1 MAEPARKIYEAPQIT
16 PLTFTAVSKH
26 LTADISL
33 DTGFEESHEIAD
45 LLARFGSPLFVVSES
60 ALRGLYR
67 NFRDTF
73 TEPGIETRV
82 AYSYKTNYLP
92 AVCAVLHEEGA
103 WAEVVSGMEY
113 GLARSLKMPP
123 EEIIFNGPYKTRE
136 ELQTALGQGS
146 LVNIDNFDELEAVS
160 QVANAL
166 SRPARVGIRINFRYG
181 PAPWTKFG
189 FNEENGDA
197 HDALERIAG
206 NGNLKFESLH
216 NHCGTFQLVYDIYA
230 RAIEALIRTARKAR
244 ELGLEPHIVDV
255 GGGFPSGNRLKP
267 AFDLPPGHNRKSD
280 ALFPYA
286 EAVLGPLSKARE
298 LFGGTPTL
306 ILEPGRAIV
315 DSAVQLLCTII
326 ATKDIPDGGKAV
338 VADGGVNLVPT
349 AYWYDHKISPVQ
361 TKGADTK
368 GEDHGKLE
376 TVNVFGPLCMQIDV
390 LRENVM
396 LPPLEIGDPLVIGN
410 VGAYCHTQ
418 SMQFIQARPAT
429 VMLGP
434 DGPEVIRRCETAADI
449 FALDH
454 VPKRL
459 RSDGWKL

>member
-1 MAEPARKIYEAPQIT
+1 M
-16 PLTFTAVSKH
+16 
-26 LTADISL
+26 
-33 DTGFEESHEIAD
+33 
-45 LLARFGSPLFVVSES
+45 
-60 ALRGLYR
+60 
-67 NFRDTF
+67 
-73 TEPGIETRV
+73 
-82 AYSYKTNYLP
+82 
-92 AVCAVLHEEGA
+92 
-103 WAEVVSGMEY
+103 
-113 GLARSLKMPP
+113 
-123 EEIIFNGPYKTRE
+123 
-136 ELQTALGQGS
+136 
-146 LVNIDNFDELEAVS
+146 
-160 QVANAL
+160 
-166 SRPARVGIRINFRYG
+166 
-181 PAPWTKFG
+181 
-189 FNEENGDA
+189 
-197 HDALERIAG
+197 
-206 NGNLKFESLH
+206 
-216 NHCGTFQLVYDIYA
+216 
-230 RAIEALIRTARKAR
+230 
-244 ELGLEPHIVDV
+244 
-255 GGGFPSGNRLKP
+255 
-267 AFDLPPGHNRKSD
+267 
-280 ALFPYA
+280 
-286 EAVLGPLSKARE
+286 SKARE

-361 TKGADTK
+361 PKGADTK